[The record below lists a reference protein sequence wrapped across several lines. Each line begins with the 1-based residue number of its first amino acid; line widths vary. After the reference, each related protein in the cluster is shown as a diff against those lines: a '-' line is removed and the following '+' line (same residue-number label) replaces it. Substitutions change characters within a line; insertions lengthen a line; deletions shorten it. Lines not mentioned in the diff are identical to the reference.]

1 MKCATASFVV
11 CELSYLKS
19 IIYNYV
25 LEVWLFIRRS
35 VNVYHAIYRPLC
47 YWLLVVWMRGMNLG
61 LFELIWWVLVDRDWE
76 ECCVGEWI
84 FVSLV
89 INFSRFVGF
98 LGFLCWF
105 LFDWDCCYR
114 PPLSGFVG

>member
-19 IIYNYV
+19 IIYNYG
-25 LEVWLFIRRS
+25 LEVWLFIKRP

-47 YWLLVVWMRGMNLG
+47 YWLLVVWMSGMNLG

-84 FVSLV
+84 FVNLV

-98 LGFLCWF
+98 
-105 LFDWDCCYR
+105 
-114 PPLSGFVG
+114 